1 MVAHTH
7 RTASGVSRRAFMRL
21 VGFAAGGGLLAACSP
36 SAPAAPPA
44 APTTAAGAK
53 PTSAPPA
60 PAQAAPTSAAAAP
73 TKFSE
78 APVLAQMVQAGK
90 LPPVEQRLPA
100 SPQVVQPVQGVG
112 QYGGTWRLAWTGPA
126 DFHAYGRE
134 NYDPMLRWPR
144 DPKDAIQPGLA
155 EKWEFNADGSALTLT
170 LRKGLKWSDGQP
182 LTTDDILFWWNDIAL
197 DTNLYPAP
205 PPEWVI
211 NGKPMT
217 VEASSPEVITLKFG
231 APNGMALRMLAFH
244 GNQWPL
250 NFERFG
256 FYAPKHY
263 LTRFHPKYNNGAND
277 YKVFTDKADDLT
289 PGRPVMTA
297 WHVTSWAAGDRQLIA
312 DRNPYYWRV
321 DPQGNQLP
329 YIDQLRLDLVENSEA
344 VNLKAVNGEL
354 DMQFRRIDIAK
365 YSLLQ
370 ENKQKGN
377 YRVLRWDDA
386 NGSPVSFF
394 VNQTFPDPDLRRV
407 FQDLRFRQALSY
419 AINRKQINEVSYFG
433 LGKERNALLIAESP
447 FYTPEIEAMYAEFA
461 PEKANQLLDDMG
473 LKKGAD
479 GFRSLPS
486 GQPLELTVE
495 TIETSGSNFDAIEL
509 VRKGWESVGAK
520 TVVKSSERSV
530 FWTRATGN
538 QVQIAQWGT
547 DRGLEPFVDPI
558 YLFPYDE
565 RSWMAPAYGIWFST
579 GGQKGERPEGPLAQA
594 QELFGQFKA
603 TIDASKQIELGKQIV
618 KLAHENLWTIE
629 TVGALPS
636 IPVIKNNMSNVPD
649 QAVTDWIFMSPG
661 NLDPAQF
668 YLKS

>member
-1 MVAHTH
+1 
-7 RTASGVSRRAFMRL
+7 MRL
-21 VGFAAGGGLLAACSP
+21 VGLAAGGGLLAACSP
-36 SAPAAPPA
+36 SAPPAPPA
-44 APTTAAGAK
+44 APTAAPAK
-53 PTSAPPA
+53 PTVAPAA
-60 PAQAAPTSAAAAP
+60 PAQAAPTTPPAAAATAAAP
-73 TKFSE
+73 AKYAE
-78 APVLAQMVQAGK
+78 APALAQLVQSGK
-90 LPPVEQRLPA
+90 LPPVQQRLPA
-100 SPQVVQPVQGVG
+100 NPQVVQPFQQIG

-144 DPKDAIQPGLA
+144 DPKGEIQPGLA
-155 EKWEFNADGSALTLT
+155 EKWEFTPDGSQLTLT
-170 LRKGLKWSDGQP
+170 LRKGLKWSDGEP
-182 LTTDDILFWWNDIAL
+182 FTTDDILFWWNDIAN
-197 DTNLYPAP
+197 DTNIYPAP

-217 VEASSPEVITLKFG
+217 VSASSPEVITLKFAG
-231 APNGMALRMLAFH
+231 PNGMALRMLAFH

-263 LTRFHPKYNNGAND
+263 LTQFHPKYNNGAND
-277 YKVFTDKADDLT
+277 YKVFNDKADDLT
-289 PGRPVMTA
+289 PGRPSMTA
-297 WHVTSWAAGDRQLIA
+297 WHVTSWAAGDRQLLA

-329 YIDQLRLDLVENSEA
+329 YIDQLRLDLVGNSEA
-344 VNLKAVNGEL
+344 VNVKAVNGEL

-370 ENKQKGN
+370 ENKQKGD

-394 VNQTFPDPDLRRV
+394 VNQTFPDPDLRPI

-419 AINRKQINEVSYFG
+419 AINRKQINDVSYFG
-433 LGKERNALLIAESP
+433 LGKERNALLIPESP
-447 FYTPEIEAMYAEFA
+447 FYSPEIEAMYAEFS
-461 PEKANQLLDDMG
+461 PDKANQLLDDIG

-479 GFRSLPS
+479 GFRALPS
-486 GQPLELTVE
+486 GKPLELAVE
-495 TIETSGSNFDAIEL
+495 TIETSGANFDAIEL
-509 VRKGWESVGAK
+509 VRKGWENVGLQVA
-520 TVVKSSERSV
+520 VKSSERSV

-565 RSWMAPAYGIWFST
+565 RSWMAPAYGTWFST
-579 GGQKGERPEGPLAQA
+579 GGKQGEKPEGPLGQA
-594 QELFGQFKA
+594 QELFNQFKA
-603 TIDASKQIELGKQIV
+603 TIDPSKQIDLGKQIV

-636 IPVIKNNMSNVPD
+636 IPVIKNSFMNVPD
-649 QAVTDWIFMSPG
+649 KAVTDWIFMSPG
-661 NLDPAQF
+661 NLDPSQF
-668 YLKS
+668 YFKA